1 MHRKRQGKGC
11 LLQQY
16 PPHPSREACR
26 ERMKR
31 SVRRTKLDERNRSM
45 NFNHLN
51 GFAYPKG
58 ATHIIPFG
66 DSRNVLVE
74 KGFGKNVRE

>member
-1 MHRKRQGKGC
+1 
-11 LLQQY
+11 
-16 PPHPSREACR
+16 
-26 ERMKR
+26 
-31 SVRRTKLDERNRSM
+31 M

-66 DSRNVLVE
+66 DSRGKVLAE
-74 KGFGKNVRE
+74 KGFGKNVRG